1 MVQRG
6 RLLRQ
11 IDVDVAAVQ
20 LGVGSAASSL
30 RNVDPIAC
38 GPWDARQ
45 GCGPAARGGV
55 FLKHRGRW
63 SREIGGSEHLW
74 SKELI
79 GQISCCFE
87 TLIGSIFEFVL

>member
-6 RLLRQ
+6 RLLKQ
-11 IDVDVAAVQ
+11 IAVDVAAVQ
-20 LGVGSAASSL
+20 LGVGSAAFSF
-30 RNVDPIAC
+30 RNVDPIVC

-55 FLKHRGRW
+55 VLKHRGRW

-74 SKELI
+74 SSELI
-79 GQISCCFE
+79 GQTWCCVE
-87 TLIGSIFEFVL
+87 TLIGSYF